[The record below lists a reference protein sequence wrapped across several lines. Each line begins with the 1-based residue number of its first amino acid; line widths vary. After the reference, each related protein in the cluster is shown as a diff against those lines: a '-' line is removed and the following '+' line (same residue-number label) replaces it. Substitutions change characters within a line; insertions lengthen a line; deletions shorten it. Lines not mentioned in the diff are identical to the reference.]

1 MYVKLIRH
9 TPEPERAVATAARLC
24 YAAVS
29 AADLDQQMDQQT
41 VQRMVTEMVSS
52 GHGSTLEHAVF
63 TFAVD
68 GVSRV
73 LTHQLVRHRLASYDQ
88 QSQRYTDSSKDDYV
102 TPPTI
107 ANSDRLV
114 ALDDG
119 NDLRELSDAYH
130 TALAKTM
137 ELYKLMVASGIP
149 KEDARYVL
157 PQAMHTRILVTMNA
171 RELLHFFALR
181 CCTRAQWEIRELAE
195 HMLVEV
201 RHVAPTLFAFA
212 GPTCAQTHGH
222 CPEKRS
228 CGRWKQYTVTQQ

>member
-41 VQRMVTEMVSS
+41 VQRMVSRMISS

-88 QSQRYTDSSKDDYV
+88 QSQRYTDSSGDDYV

-107 ANSDRLV
+107 AGNLV
-114 ALDDG
+114 LDDG
-119 NDLRELSDAYH
+119 TPVAKVYEDH
-130 TALAKTM
+130 LAKSKA
-137 ELYKLMVASGIP
+137 LYAAMTAVGVP
-149 KEDARYVL
+149 KEDARYLL
-157 PQAMHTRILVTMNA
+157 PQGMHTRILVTMNA
-171 RELLHFFALR
+171 RELLHFFSLR

-195 HMLVEV
+195 RMLTEV
-201 RHVAPTLFAFA
+201 KAVAPTLFADA

-222 CPEKRS
+222 CPEERS
-228 CGRWKQYTVTQQ
+228 CGRWKQYATSQQ